1 MLVAQFQRFCRML
14 HDEAAEVHLAAAS
27 ATQRAMLRQL
37 LTQGRRLDVGN
48 PRSSSLG
55 SDFGRLGFALI
66 PALRSSAPKA
76 SADLARLEAIV
87 DLRNAI
93 SHGDELSID
102 RDESRS
108 GATVNIRSYRRNR
121 AALNRLATT
130 LDRVVAQELAQL
142 LSVDEPW

>member
-1 MLVAQFQRFCRML
+1 MGL
-14 HDEAAEVHLAAAS
+14 HRRGPFAMAATIVNGPAPS
-27 ATQRAMLRQL
+27 G
-37 LTQGRRLDVGN
+37 QGRWLDVGN

-76 SADLARLEAIV
+76 SADLARLEVV

-142 LSVDEPW
+142 LGVDEPW

>member
-1 MLVAQFQRFCRML
+1 M
-14 HDEAAEVHLAAAS
+14 AATIVNGPAPS
-27 ATQRAMLRQL
+27 G
-37 LTQGRRLDVGN
+37 QGRRLDVGN

-55 SDFGRLGFALI
+55 RDFGRLGFALI

-76 SADLARLEAIV
+76 SADLARLEVV

-130 LDRVVAQELAQL
+130 LHRAVAQELAQL
-142 LSVDEPW
+142 LGVDEPW

>member
-1 MLVAQFQRFCRML
+1 M
-14 HDEAAEVHLAAAS
+14 AATIVNGPAPS
-27 ATQRAMLRQL
+27 G
-37 LTQGRRLDVGN
+37 QGRRLDVGN

-55 SDFGRLGFALI
+55 SDVGRLGFALI

-76 SADLARLEAIV
+76 SADLARLEVV

-108 GATVNIRSYRRNR
+108 GATVNMRSYRRNR
-121 AALNRLATT
+121 PR
-130 LDRVVAQELAQL
+130 
-142 LSVDEPW
+142 